1 VSQGPLSKGQVSQG
15 RKPASA
21 LEARTK
27 RKRRRLVLM
36 CFGVF
41 SVAASIAGVAA
52 LTAGFRTTSSP
63 TGEMATSR
71 ADIQS
76 VGTIVLPS
84 GANGCQHRMFD
95 NRTGQISESG
105 IPCQDSVAVDA
116 NGVPIPLGTV
126 HTLNAI
132 SKSFKRSTNIA
143 D

>member
-21 LEARTK
+21 LDARTK

-52 LTAGFRTTSSP
+52 LATGFRTTSSP
-63 TGEMATSR
+63 TGEMATAR

-84 GANGCQHRMFD
+84 GANGCQHKMFD

-105 IPCQDSVAVDA
+105 IPCQNAVAVDA

-132 SKSFKRSTNIA
+132 SKSFK
-143 D
+143 

>member
-1 VSQGPLSKGQVSQG
+1 MKI
-15 RKPASA
+15 
-21 LEARTK
+21 E

-63 TGEMATSR
+63 VGEMARSG

-84 GANGCQHRMFD
+84 GANGCQHRTFD
-95 NRTGQISESG
+95 NRTGQISQSAS
-105 IPCQDSVAVDA
+105 PCQSAVAVDA

-132 SKSFKRSTNIA
+132 SKSFK
-143 D
+143 

>member
-1 VSQGPLSKGQVSQG
+1 VSQGPLFKGQISQG

-52 LTAGFRTTSSP
+52 LATGFRTTSSP
-63 TGEMATSR
+63 TAEMATSG
-71 ADIQS
+71 ADIQG

-84 GANGCQHRMFD
+84 GANGCQHKTFD

-105 IPCQDSVAVDA
+105 IPCQSAVAVDA

-132 SKSFKRSTNIA
+132 SKSFK
-143 D
+143 

>member
-1 VSQGPLSKGQVSQG
+1 VSQGPLFKGQVSQG

-27 RKRRRLVLM
+27 RKRRRLALM

-52 LTAGFRTTSSP
+52 LATGFRTTSSP
-63 TGEMATSR
+63 TAEMATSG

-84 GANGCQHRMFD
+84 GPNGCQHRTFD
-95 NRTGQISESG
+95 NRTGQISQSG
-105 IPCQDSVAVDA
+105 SPCQSAVAVDA

-132 SKSFKRSTNIA
+132 SKSFK
-143 D
+143 

>member
-1 VSQGPLSKGQVSQG
+1 MSQGPLSKGQVLQG

-21 LEARTK
+21 LEARTE

-52 LTAGFRTTSSP
+52 LTAGFRATSSS
-63 TGEMATSR
+63 TGQTATSR

-76 VGTIVLPS
+76 VGTIDLPS

-105 IPCQDSVAVDA
+105 IPCQNAVAVDA

-132 SKSFKRSTNIA
+132 SKSFK
-143 D
+143 